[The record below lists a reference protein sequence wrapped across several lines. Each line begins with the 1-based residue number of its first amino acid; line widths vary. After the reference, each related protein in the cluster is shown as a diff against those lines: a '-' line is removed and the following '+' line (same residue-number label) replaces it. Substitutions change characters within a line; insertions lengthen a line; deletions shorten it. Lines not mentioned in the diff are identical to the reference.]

1 MYGTHAFIFGITL
14 FIALGSKPRRFANGK
29 LIVKISSLMMLSS
42 TIHLIVD
49 SIQVFDAIMSPRTL
63 EELQA
68 FSLHSGLAMASV
80 SWYIVQVM
88 IGDGVLAWRCY
99 ILYDRTVWVVLPGL
113 VVLLLDAGILLIVKI
128 NPILPQGMH
137 AIWIPV
143 FLTLSICLHIGYTG
157 SIAFRI
163 YRSCRRNIHLRRTL
177 TPVLT
182 AVLESGAIYTVT
194 ATIMLVC
201 AVVGSPGQFVLGAA
215 IPPLI
220 GICFCLMVL
229 QVHVHHSSENGE
241 MSSVGMT
248 ANLTIPWAK
257 SEEGSIAISDFNP
270 RRLSSFEG

>member
-1 MYGTHAFIFGITL
+1 MSDIQSRHTISIFVASLFTEGLLYGTHAFIFGITL

-42 TIHLIVD
+42 TIHLIID
-49 SIQVFDAIMSPRTL
+49 SIQVFDAIMTPRTL

-143 FLTLSICLHIGYTG
+143 FLTLSICLHIGYT
-157 SIAFRI
+157 
-163 YRSCRRNIHLRRTL
+163 
-177 TPVLT
+177 
-182 AVLESGAIYTVT
+182 ESGAIYTVT

-229 QVHVHHSSENGE
+229 QVHVHHSSEGGE

-257 SEEGSIAISDFNP
+257 SKEE
-270 RRLSSFEG
+270 R